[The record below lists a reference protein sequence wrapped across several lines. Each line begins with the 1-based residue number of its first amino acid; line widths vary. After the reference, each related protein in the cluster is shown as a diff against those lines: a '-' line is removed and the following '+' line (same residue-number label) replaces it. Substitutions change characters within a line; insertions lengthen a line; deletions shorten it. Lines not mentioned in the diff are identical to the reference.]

1 MSTRARNVRDDYVSC
16 LTQQLSEFELLKSMY
31 PNNNEVV
38 LTDNKHLTEIQNFLE
53 NPTEYT
59 PSHLDFTI
67 NLFLRDMKLEVCIN
81 LPSLYPEEEPD
92 IYVRCNQLNRQ
103 QETKLNSDLSNYIKD
118 NHLGEVCLYT
128 AINWL
133 QENVDAYVSS
143 NATDQKIIKEETTD
157 ILGKKYVRLWIYSHH
172 IYNKKKR
179 EEIVKKA
186 RELKLSGFC
195 LSGKPGIVCIEGL
208 DSDCYEWWKD
218 IKSMNWKKITIRK
231 TEVFETPQPK
241 FQNFEEI
248 QLTMS
253 DFSKYMDQHGFN
265 KAFNEVFGLLN
276 DE

>member
-133 QENVDAYVSS
+133 QENVDAYISS

-195 LSGKPGIVCIEGL
+195 LSGKPGIVCIEGQ

-241 FQNFEEI
+241 FENFEEI